1 MYQID
6 SMTLPPAE
14 TPLYNHPL
22 PDIEQWLTEH
32 GCQQN
37 RQDLHC
43 WTVDRSAWKAELW
56 LDVDQ
61 LTVRYFAFGEGD
73 REIQR
78 SFKYSLSRQ
87 DIEDA
92 IFAGP

>member
-1 MYQID
+1 MNLD
-6 SMTLPPAE
+6 SMTLPAAD

-32 GCQQN
+32 GCE
-37 RQDLHC
+37 QDREELHC
-43 WTVDRSAWKAELW
+43 WRVKHPTWEAEIV

-61 LTVRYFAFGEGD
+61 LTVRYLNAGEGG

-87 DIEDA
+87 DIDDA
-92 IFAGP
+92 VFSGP

>member
-1 MYQID
+1 MYPID
-6 SMTLPPAE
+6 SMTLPSAD

-22 PDIEQWLTEH
+22 PDIERWLTDK
-32 GCQQN
+32 GCQQ
-37 RQDLHC
+37 DDKELHC
-43 WTVDRSAWKAELW
+43 WYIEQPGWKAELW

-61 LTVRYFAFGEGD
+61 LTIRYFGSAESE
-73 REIQR
+73 RAVQR

-92 IFAGP
+92 IFSGP